1 MMQKKYLAIAILA
14 AVTNQ
19 SVAEEAVQ
27 EVTKKTTKEKQ
38 VTLEKIV
45 VTARK
50 VVENLQEVPVA
61 VSTMKT
67 ADIRANNLAT
77 SQDVL
82 GFTPGAEF
90 TAATPENSGLSIR
103 GVSSGGGGASSDTGV
118 LVMEDGE
125 VISRSFM
132 QNNKTFD
139 IGRIEVLRGPQGTT
153 YGRNATAGVIHF
165 IGNRPSEYDEGKV
178 TLNVGNYN
186 LKSLEGFV
194 NGTLTDDVYGRFS
207 GIYESRDGYYE
218 DANTGNSLDNEES
231 YAVKA
236 QVLYEPSESLS
247 ILFKGHASDL
257 ENEHPLARKNTNYE
271 EPLVTSIPGIG
282 PIASYTE
289 VSDDPFKIV
298 NSDADY
304 QLKIWGASVEVQKE
318 FDSFNLFSLS
328 SFRDGENSARVDLF
342 GTPDDLVIENSKN
355 DAQTFSQELRIDNA
369 GNGQALEWQIGLF
382 YLHEEHERNEVKE
395 ALPALT
401 GTFQTLATTNTTNS
415 VGVFTEVT
423 YDFTDQTT
431 LLAGA
436 RYSYDKKEY
445 DFYHSATGLL
455 AGLFIDDPSQPVIA
469 TPEETWSAISG
480 KVSLTHQ
487 FTDQIMGY
495 ASWSS
500 GFKSG
505 GFNDEASNVELAN
518 ESFDEE
524 TVETIEIGAK
534 MDLLAD
540 RLRLNITAFD
550 SSYDDIHGSFF
561 LASGG
566 NITGNVGEATIKGVE
581 VEMLVLLAE
590 DIQLQFIASDYD
602 HEYTSYNAGIGNAE
616 DVIGK
621 PVQGTPDWTATV
633 SLSHDLWLE
642 SGAVITSRAD
652 YRGRGEVTQTFTADP
667 ASTRRTTGSY
677 NAQISY
683 LSEDEVWG
691 VTLWGRNLTDEVAS
705 TAFSPDVALFSQ
717 NATTYKAPRTF
728 GITLDYSF

>member
-1 MMQKKYLAIAILA
+1 MKKKYLAIAILA

-19 SVAEEAVQ
+19 SIAEEAVRAVAQ
-27 EVTKKTTKEKQ
+27 KVTKEKKI
-38 VTLEKIV
+38 VLETIV

-50 VVENLQEVPVA
+50 VAENLQEVPVA
-61 VSTMKT
+61 VNTMKT

-82 GFTPGAEF
+82 GFTPGAEYV
-90 TAATPENSGLSIR
+90 AATPENSGLSIR

-165 IGNRPSEYDEGKV
+165 IGNRPSDYNEGKV
-178 TLNVGNYN
+178 TLNIGNYN
-186 LKSLEGFV
+186 LNSLEAFI
-194 NGTLTDDVYGRFS
+194 NGELTDSVYGRLS

-218 DANTGNSLDNEES
+218 DANTGDSLDNEKS

-236 QVLYEPSESLS
+236 QVLYEPNDSLS
-247 ILFKGHASDL
+247 VLFKAHASDL
-257 ENEHPLARKNTNYE
+257 QNDHPLARKNTNYG
-271 EPLVTSIPGIG
+271 EPLVTSIPGFG
-282 PIASYTE
+282 PVASYTE
-289 VSDDPFKIV
+289 VSDDPFNVV

-304 QLKIWGASVEVQKE
+304 QLKIWGSSVEVQKQ
-318 FDSFNLFSLS
+318 FDSFNLFSLL
-328 SFRDGENSARVDLF
+328 SFRNGENTARVDLF

-369 GNGQALEWQIGLF
+369 GKGAILEWQLGLF

-395 ALPALT
+395 ALPAIT
-401 GTFQTLATTNTTNS
+401 GTYQTLAATNTTNS
-415 VGVFTEVT
+415 VGVFTELT
-423 YDFTDQTT
+423 YDFTEQTK
-431 LLAGA
+431 LLVGA

-445 DFYHSATGLL
+445 DFYHAATGLL
-455 AGLFIDDPSQPVIA
+455 AGIFVDDPSQPVIA

-487 FTDQIMGY
+487 FTDHIMGY
-495 ASWSS
+495 ASWGS

-518 ESFDEE
+518 TAFDEE
-524 TVETIEIGAK
+524 TVATIEIGAK
-534 MDLLAD
+534 MDLLED
-540 RLRLNITAFD
+540 RLRFNITAFD
-550 SSYDDIHGSFF
+550 SSYDDIHGDFF
-561 LASGG
+561 LPSGG
-566 NITGNVGEATIKGVE
+566 NITNNVGEASIKGVE
-581 VEMLVLLAE
+581 VEILALLTE
-590 DIQLQFIASDYD
+590 DIQLQFVASDYD
-602 HEYTSYNAGIGNAE
+602 HEYTTYDAGIGNAE

-633 SLSHDLWLE
+633 ALSHDLWLE
-642 SGAVITSRAD
+642 SGAIITTRAD
-652 YRGRGEVTQTFTADP
+652 YRGRGDVTQTFTADP
-667 ASTRRTTGSY
+667 VSIRTTTGSY

-705 TAFSPDVALFSQ
+705 TAFSPDVGLFSQ

-728 GITLDYSF
+728 GITFDYNF